1 MAIASAGMRPG
12 QRTFVLSLH
21 SPSVVPGHTPYV
33 RTEADRVALLQR
45 LRDYLK
51 FFRDELG
58 GRFATPHALK
68 GSAGAAGRQ
77 GLSRRTPD

>member
-1 MAIASAGMRPG
+1 
-12 QRTFVLSLH
+12 VLSLH

-51 FFRDELG
+51 FFSDELG

-68 GSAGAAGRQ
+68 AELEQRVAKDFRGAP
-77 GLSRRTPD
+77 PD